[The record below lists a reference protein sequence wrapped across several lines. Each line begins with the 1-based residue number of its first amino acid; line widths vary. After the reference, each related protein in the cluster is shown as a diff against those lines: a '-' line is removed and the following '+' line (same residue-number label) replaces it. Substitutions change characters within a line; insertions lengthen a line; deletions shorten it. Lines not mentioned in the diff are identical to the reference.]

1 MIIGVGTGRLNV
13 LPRKQSVLYLYE
25 RLEYLMRELKEFFHA
40 DGNGMNLEN
49 LETEAY
55 KVSSYS

>member
-1 MIIGVGTGRLNV
+1 M

-25 RLEYLMRELKEFFHA
+25 RLEYFMRELKEFFHA